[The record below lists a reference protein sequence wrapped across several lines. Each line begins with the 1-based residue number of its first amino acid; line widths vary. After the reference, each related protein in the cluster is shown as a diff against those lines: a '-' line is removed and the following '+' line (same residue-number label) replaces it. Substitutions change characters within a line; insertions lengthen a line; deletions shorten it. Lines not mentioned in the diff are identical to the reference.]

1 MIDCVKTDVYE
12 LNIFN
17 NIERNCKLHSH
28 NNICICAVKK
38 GEMVFFHDGEEITLS
53 PNKIIVF
60 NVNQP
65 HKLKRYKNVSEYHIL
80 HIDSDEILFPKII
93 EDISTYEDFIDFSN
107 HALKNERNDFIE
119 GFIKRYKK
127 DKKSKE
133 VNTNLEIVKFFIDK
147 NIDKNISLEEMAK
160 KANLNQSYLSR
171 IFKRKY
177 GLSPH
182 NYVLNERVNRSKKL
196 LEQGFDISQIALELG
211 FYDQAHFYKAF
222 KNSFLITPNEY
233 KNIGKNRTISNS

>member
-1 MIDCVKTDVYE
+1 MINCVKTDLYE

-17 NIERNCKLHSH
+17 NIERNCKLHFH
-28 NNICICAVKK
+28 NNICICIVKK
-38 GEMVFFHDGEEITLS
+38 GEMVFFHDGEEIILS

-65 HKLKRYKNVSEYHIL
+65 HKLKRYKNVLEYHIL
-80 HIDSDEILFPKII
+80 HINENEVLLPKII
-93 EDISTYEDFIDFSN
+93 QNTSTYEDFISFSQR
-107 HALKNERNDFIE
+107 ALKN
-119 GFIKRYKK
+119 
-127 DKKSKE
+127 KKSNFVENFLKTYKIDRKE
-133 VNTNLEIVKFFIDK
+133 VEVNKNLEMIKNFIDV
-147 NIDKNISLEEMAK
+147 NIDKNIPLKDMAK

-171 IFKRKY
+171 SFKNRY

-182 NYVLNERVNRSKKL
+182 NYVLNERVNRSKNL
-196 LEQGFDISQIALELG
+196 LEEGLDISQIALDLG

-233 KNIGKNRTISNS
+233 KNIKKYR